1 MPTKLKCIQ
10 KMLKHFQ
17 HILNTFNFSESSLCI
32 NSLTNEIYVTV
43 YADSS
48 NPIGKLS
55 VVGKYVITQDMF
67 YIQAI
72 GLCTHKE
79 NTFFNALNHLQKS
92 LTALQLEI
100 DNAN

>member
-1 MPTKLKCIQ
+1 MPTKLKCIH
-10 KMLKHFQ
+10 KVLKHFQ
-17 HILNTFNFSESSLCI
+17 HILDTFNFSDTSLCI
-32 NSLTNEIYVTV
+32 NSQTHEIYITV
-43 YADSS
+43 YADST

-55 VVGKYVITQDMF
+55 VVGKYIITQDMF

-79 NTFFNALNHLQKS
+79 HTFFTALNHLQKS